1 MNIIVLIYVLF
12 IKDLSFFVGFHLI
25 TEIMIYFLQQ
35 RVIFGRN
42 LSVFHMEVDYVW
54 DITWYTLI
62 F

>member
-35 RVIFGRN
+35 RVIFGTEPF
-42 LSVFHMEVDYVW
+42 SISHGG
-54 DITWYTLI
+54 
-62 F
+62 